1 MGLQFQLYLRKA
13 RSTKTL
19 FSTMKAFV
27 AVAMAA
33 AAQAAPEA
41 DPQLLLA
48 NPAVHVYGNA
58 HTQTMGMV
66 QHANGAVVPD
76 DTLSVKA
83 AKVDHLSAK
92 ATAYLNKPLV
102 QAVHT
107 VAHHPV
113 YTAGYSGLYN
123 PYFFNQHLIK
133 REAEAE
139 ADPQLLLNTPYTAY
153 TTGVHNLAYNG
164 VYNYVPTVAKTVI
177 PTVAMTVVKTP
188 VVAKSVVAPVYSGL
202 YNTNLYNHGLYK
214 REAEAEAD
222 PAFYYGNYGYTYP
235 AYTGYPGYS
244 VPAVHPVA
252 KTVVPTVAKTVVQT
266 PVVAKSVVSPFYSA
280 LNYPYA
286 TYGAGYTHLI
296 KREAEA
302 EAEADP
308 ALYYG
313 NYGYG
318 VPAYTAGVYNGYTG
332 YTGHGYTGYTGLNTY
347 AYNPVYGYNSYGYN
361 RGYLY

>member
-102 QAVHT
+102 HT
-107 VAHHPV
+107 VAQPM

-139 ADPQLLLNTPYTAY
+139 ADPQLLLNTTYTAY

-164 VYNYVPTVAKTVI
+164 VPTVAKTVI
-177 PTVAMTVVKTP
+177 PTVAKTVVKTP

-202 YNTNLYNHGLYK
+202 YNTNLYNYGVYGAHGLYK

-235 AYTGYPGYS
+235 AYTDYTGYS
-244 VPAVHPVA
+244 VPAVH
-252 KTVVPTVAKTVVQT
+252 TVAKTVVQT

-318 VPAYTAGVYNGYTG
+318 VPRYTAGVYNGYTG
-332 YTGHGYTGYTGLNTY
+332 YTGLNTY
-347 AYNPVYGYNSYGYN
+347 A
-361 RGYLY
+361 

>member
-66 QHANGAVVPD
+66 QHTNGAVVPD

-113 YTAGYSGLYN
+113 YTTWPTTASTTTS
-123 PYFFNQHLIK
+123 
-133 REAEAE
+133 
-139 ADPQLLLNTPYTAY
+139 QLSPRLSSRPRLSPSLLSPPSTPDC
-153 TTGVHNLAYNG
+153 TT
-164 VYNYVPTVAKTVI
+164 PTCTTTECMAPMACT
-177 PTVAMTVVKTP
+177 
-188 VVAKSVVAPVYSGL
+188 SVRPRL
-202 YNTNLYNHGLYK
+202 
-214 REAEAEAD
+214 R
-222 PAFYYGNYGYTYP
+222 
-235 AYTGYPGYS
+235 
-244 VPAVHPVA
+244 
-252 KTVVPTVAKTVVQT
+252 QT
-266 PVVAKSVVSPFYSA
+266 PPSTTVTTATPTPLTPATPATTSPESTPLPRLLSPLSPRLLSRPQSSPSLSSPPSTPPSTTHTPPTA
-280 LNYPYA
+280 LD
-286 TYGAGYTHLI
+286 TLT
-296 KREAEA
+296 
-302 EAEADP
+302 
-308 ALYYG
+308 
-313 NYGYG
+313 
-318 VPAYTAGVYNGYTG
+318 
-332 YTGHGYTGYTGLNTY
+332 
-347 AYNPVYGYNSYGYN
+347 
-361 RGYLY
+361 

>member
-58 HTQTMGMV
+58 HTQSMGMV

-107 VAHHPV
+107 VAQPL
-113 YTAGYSGLYN
+113 YTTGYSGLYN
-123 PYFFNQHLIK
+123 PYYFNQHLIK

-177 PTVAMTVVKTP
+177 PTVAKTVVKTP
-188 VVAKSVVAPVYSGL
+188 VVAKSVVAPAVYSGL
-202 YNTNLYNHGLYK
+202 YNTNLYNYGVYGAHGLYK

-235 AYTGYPGYS
+235 AYTGYTGYS
-244 VPAVHPVA
+244 VPAV
-252 KTVVPTVAKTVVQT
+252 
-266 PVVAKSVVSPFYSA
+266 
-280 LNYPYA
+280 
-286 TYGAGYTHLI
+286 
-296 KREAEA
+296 
-302 EAEADP
+302 
-308 ALYYG
+308 
-313 NYGYG
+313 
-318 VPAYTAGVYNGYTG
+318 
-332 YTGHGYTGYTGLNTY
+332 
-347 AYNPVYGYNSYGYN
+347 
-361 RGYLY
+361 

>member
-58 HTQTMGMV
+58 HTLT
-66 QHANGAVVPD
+66 
-76 DTLSVKA
+76 VKA

-164 VYNYVPTVAKTVI
+164 VYNYVPTVAKTV
-177 PTVAMTVVKTP
+177 VKTP

-202 YNTNLYNHGLYK
+202 YNTNLYNYGVYGAHGLYK

-235 AYTGYPGYS
+235 AYTGYTGYN
-244 VPAVHPVA
+244 VPAVHTVA
-252 KTVVPTVAKTVVQT
+252 KTVVP
-266 PVVAKSVVSPFYSA
+266 PFYSA

-332 YTGHGYTGYTGLNTY
+332 YTGLNTY
-347 AYNPVYGYNSYGYN
+347 AYN
-361 RGYLY
+361 

>member
-48 NPAVHVYGNA
+48 TPAVHVYGNA

-107 VAHHPV
+107 VAPPPV

-123 PYFFNQHLIK
+123 PDY
-133 REAEAE
+133 
-139 ADPQLLLNTPYTAY
+139 
-153 TTGVHNLAYNG
+153 YNYG
-164 VYNYVPTVAKTVI
+164 VYGA
-177 PTVAMTVVKTP
+177 
-188 VVAKSVVAPVYSGL
+188 
-202 YNTNLYNHGLYK
+202 HGLYK

-235 AYTGYPGYS
+235 AYTGYTGYN
-244 VPAVHPVA
+244 VPRVHTVA

-280 LNYPYA
+280 L
-286 TYGAGYTHLI
+286 
-296 KREAEA
+296 
-302 EAEADP
+302 
-308 ALYYG
+308 YYG

-332 YTGHGYTGYTGLNTY
+332 YTGLNTY
-347 AYNPVYGYNSYGYN
+347 AY
-361 RGYLY
+361 

>member
-102 QAVHT
+102 HT
-107 VAHHPV
+107 VAQPM

-164 VYNYVPTVAKTVI
+164 VYNYVPTVAKTV
-177 PTVAMTVVKTP
+177 VKTP

-202 YNTNLYNHGLYK
+202 YNTNLYNYGVYGAHGLYK

-235 AYTGYPGYS
+235 AYTGYTGYS
-244 VPAVHPVA
+244 VPAVHTVA

-332 YTGHGYTGYTGLNTY
+332 YTGLNPY

>member
-1 MGLQFQLYLRKA
+1 
-13 RSTKTL
+13 
-19 FSTMKAFV
+19 
-27 AVAMAA
+27 MAA

-107 VAHHPV
+107 VAQPM
-113 YTAGYSGLYN
+113 YTTGYSGLYN

-177 PTVAMTVVKTP
+177 PTVAKTVVKTP

-202 YNTNLYNHGLYK
+202 YNTNLYNYGVYGAHGLYK

-235 AYTGYPGYS
+235 AYTGYTGYS
-244 VPAVHPVA
+244 VPAVHTVA

-266 PVVAKSVVSPFYSA
+266 PVVAKSVVSPFY
-280 LNYPYA
+280 
-286 TYGAGYTHLI
+286 
-296 KREAEA
+296 
-302 EAEADP
+302 
-308 ALYYG
+308 YG

-318 VPAYTAGVYNGYTG
+318 VPRYTAGVYNGYTG
-332 YTGHGYTGYTGLNTY
+332 YTGLNIY
-347 AYNPVYGYNSYGYN
+347 AYNPVYGYNTYGYN

>member
-1 MGLQFQLYLRKA
+1 
-13 RSTKTL
+13 
-19 FSTMKAFV
+19 
-27 AVAMAA
+27 
-33 AAQAAPEA
+33 
-41 DPQLLLA
+41 
-48 NPAVHVYGNA
+48 
-58 HTQTMGMV
+58 MGMV

-139 ADPQLLLNTPYTAY
+139 ADPQLLLNTAY

-177 PTVAMTVVKTP
+177 PTVAKTVVKTP

-202 YNTNLYNHGLYK
+202 YNTNLYNYGVYGAHGLYK

-235 AYTGYPGYS
+235 AYTGYTGYS
-244 VPAVHPVA
+244 VPAVHTVA

-332 YTGHGYTGYTGLNTY
+332 YTGLNTY
-347 AYNPVYGYNSYGYN
+347 A
-361 RGYLY
+361 

>member
-1 MGLQFQLYLRKA
+1 
-13 RSTKTL
+13 
-19 FSTMKAFV
+19 
-27 AVAMAA
+27 
-33 AAQAAPEA
+33 
-41 DPQLLLA
+41 
-48 NPAVHVYGNA
+48 
-58 HTQTMGMV
+58 MGMV

-107 VAHHPV
+107 VAQPM
-113 YTAGYSGLYN
+113 YTTGYSGLYN

-164 VYNYVPTVAKTVI
+164 VYNYVPTVASPVI
-177 PTVAMTVVKTP
+177 SNVAKTVVKTP
-188 VVAKSVVAPVYSGL
+188 VVAKSVVAPAVYSGL
-202 YNTNLYNHGLYK
+202 YNTNLYNYGVYGAHGLYK

-235 AYTGYPGYS
+235 AYTGYTSYN
-244 VPAVHPVA
+244 VPRVHTVP
-252 KTVVPTVAKTVVQT
+252 KIVVPTVAKTVVQT
-266 PVVAKSVVSPFYSA
+266 PVVAKSVVSPLITA
-280 LNYPYA
+280 LPYA
-286 TYGAGYTHLI
+286 TYGGYTHLI

-318 VPAYTAGVYNGYTG
+318 
-332 YTGHGYTGYTGLNTY
+332 GYTGLNTY
-347 AYNPVYGYNSYGYN
+347 AYNPVYGYNTYGYN

>member
-102 QAVHT
+102 HT
-107 VAHHPV
+107 VAQPM

-177 PTVAMTVVKTP
+177 PTVAKTVVKTP

-202 YNTNLYNHGLYK
+202 YNTNLYNYGVYGARGLYK

-235 AYTGYPGYS
+235 AYTGYTGYS
-244 VPAVHPVA
+244 VPAVHTVA

-266 PVVAKSVVSPFYSA
+266 PVVAKSVVSP
-280 LNYPYA
+280 
-286 TYGAGYTHLI
+286 
-296 KREAEA
+296 
-302 EAEADP
+302 
-308 ALYYG
+308 LYYG

-318 VPAYTAGVYNGYTG
+318 VPAYTAGVYN
-332 YTGHGYTGYTGLNTY
+332 GYTGYTGLNTY

>member
-1 MGLQFQLYLRKA
+1 
-13 RSTKTL
+13 
-19 FSTMKAFV
+19 
-27 AVAMAA
+27 MAA

-107 VAHHPV
+107 VAQPM
-113 YTAGYSGLYN
+113 YTTGYSGLYN

-164 VYNYVPTVAKTVI
+164 VYNYVPTVAKTV
-177 PTVAMTVVKTP
+177 VKTP
-188 VVAKSVVAPVYSGL
+188 VVAKSVVAPAVYSGL
-202 YNTNLYNHGLYK
+202 YNTNMYNYGVYGAHGLYK

-222 PAFYYGNYGYTYP
+222 PAYSYGNYGYTYP
-235 AYTGYPGYS
+235 AYTGYTGYS
-244 VPAVHPVA
+244 VPAVHS
-252 KTVVPTVAKTVVQT
+252 VAKTVVQT
-266 PVVAKSVVSPFYSA
+266 PVVAKSVVSPFYS
-280 LNYPYA
+280 
-286 TYGAGYTHLI
+286 AGYTHLI

-308 ALYYG
+308 ALYY
-313 NYGYG
+313 
-318 VPAYTAGVYNGYTG
+318 VYN
-332 YTGHGYTGYTGLNTY
+332 GYTGYTGLNTY
-347 AYNPVYGYNSYGYN
+347 AYNPVYGYNTYGYN

>member
-102 QAVHT
+102 HT
-107 VAHHPV
+107 VAQPM

-177 PTVAMTVVKTP
+177 PTVAKTVVKTP
-188 VVAKSVVAPVYSGL
+188 VVTKSVVAPVYSGL
-202 YNTNLYNHGLYK
+202 YNTNLYNYGVYGAHGLYK

-235 AYTGYPGYS
+235 AYTGYTGYS
-244 VPAVHPVA
+244 VPA
-252 KTVVPTVAKTVVQT
+252 
-266 PVVAKSVVSPFYSA
+266 
-280 LNYPYA
+280 
-286 TYGAGYTHLI
+286 
-296 KREAEA
+296 
-302 EAEADP
+302 
-308 ALYYG
+308 
-313 NYGYG
+313 
-318 VPAYTAGVYNGYTG
+318 
-332 YTGHGYTGYTGLNTY
+332 
-347 AYNPVYGYNSYGYN
+347 
-361 RGYLY
+361 